1 MAEERGYKWKHN
13 RRERYPGNKTNRN
26 GGSNMYNEEKI
37 NRLQEDVAR
46 EQKKAEEKLDKLDS
60 KIKVE
65 ELKAQKKLTKLES
78 KRDVEM
84 KLAQKDAVEMKN
96 DARIEQK
103 TRETEAA
110 RDVRQNVSGDTR
122 M

>member
-1 MAEERGYKWKHN
+1 
-13 RRERYPGNKTNRN
+13 
-26 GGSNMYNEEKI
+26 MYNEEEI

-84 KLAQKDAVEMKN
+84 KN

-103 TRETEAA
+103 TRATEAA

>member
-1 MAEERGYKWKHN
+1 MCIRD
-13 RRERYPGNKTNRN
+13 R
-26 GGSNMYNEEKI
+26 
-37 NRLQEDVAR
+37 
-46 EQKKAEEKLDKLDS
+46 
-60 KIKVE
+60 
-65 ELKAQKKLTKLES
+65 LKAQKKLTKLES

>member
-1 MAEERGYKWKHN
+1 
-13 RRERYPGNKTNRN
+13 
-26 GGSNMYNEEKI
+26 
-37 NRLQEDVAR
+37 
-46 EQKKAEEKLDKLDS
+46 
-60 KIKVE
+60 
-65 ELKAQKKLTKLES
+65 
-78 KRDVEM
+78 M